1 MWYRLIESSPIHD
14 RCCRDWNQRTAI
26 VERVLQRPL
35 GRNNNLAVECF
46 KRLNAFSP
54 LAFNGA
60 MDAQRIYGTHY
71 VNLADAL
78 LRYFVVR
85 RKHELSTCLV
95 SLLKALLE
103 VQTAIIR
110 NRH

>member
-1 MWYRLIESSPIHD
+1 MWYRLIKSSPIHD
-14 RCCRDWNQRTAI
+14 RSYRDWNQRTAI

-54 LAFNGA
+54 LPLNAA
-60 MDAQRIYGTHY
+60 MHAQRIYGIHY

-78 LRYFVVR
+78 LRYFVIR
-85 RKHELSTCLV
+85 RTHELSTRCLV
-95 SLLKALLE
+95 PAFDGSDL
-103 VQTAIIR
+103 V
-110 NRH
+110 